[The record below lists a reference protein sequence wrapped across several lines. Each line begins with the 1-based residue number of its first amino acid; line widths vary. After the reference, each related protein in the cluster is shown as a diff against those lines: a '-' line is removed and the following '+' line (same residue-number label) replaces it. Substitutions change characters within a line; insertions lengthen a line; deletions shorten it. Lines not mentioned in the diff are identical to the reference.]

1 MSQPPDAPPPPPY
14 GGYAQTSSQAV
25 VALVLGVAS
34 FFTCGLIVAIPA
46 IIVGRNAQRQI
57 DASGGHV
64 QGRGMATAGIVLGIV
79 NVVLSVL
86 AIIAVVLAF
95 VFGGV
100 VQSGFSSTCKDV
112 TTGHTVD
119 C

>member
-1 MSQPPDAPPPPPY
+1 MSQPPDAPPPPY
-14 GGYAQTSSQAV
+14 GGYAQTWSLAV
-25 VALVLGVAS
+25 VALVLGVAW
-34 FFTCGLIVAIPA
+34 FFTCGLLVAIPA
-46 IIVGRNAQRQI
+46 FMVGRNAQRQI

-95 VFGGV
+95 VFGGI